1 MAAVTGDMVVTGA
14 MVVIGV
20 VAGGMAGGVGAARVG
35 ATVMVMAG
43 LFITRGIDWLRRHL
57 LLK

>member
-1 MAAVTGDMVVTGA
+1 MVVTGA